1 MPRALMLV
9 ASNVTDPERVDAFH
23 DWYALH
29 VQELLRLDGI
39 VRATRWE
46 ASAHALLPGV
56 DSIDGRRF
64 LALYEIECDD
74 VEAMRDRINRTSS
87 DRTHS
92 DLLEL
97 DPLPVTLLFES
108 LGEWS
113 SEDENGA
120 V

>member
-9 ASNVTDPERVDAFH
+9 ASSTTDPARVADFH

-29 VQELLRLDGI
+29 VQELLALDGI
-39 VRATRWE
+39 RKATRWE
-46 ASAHALLPGV
+46 ASAHQPIPGL

-74 VEAMRDRINRTSS
+74 VEAMRDRINRTSG

-108 LGEWS
+108 LGEWT
-113 SEDENGA
+113 SE
-120 V
+120 

>member
-9 ASNVTDPERVDAFH
+9 ASNATDPDRVDAFNE
-23 DWYALH
+23 WYEEH

-46 ASAHALLPGV
+46 ASAHQLLPGL

-74 VEAMRDRINRTSS
+74 VEAMRDRINATSG
-87 DRTHS
+87 DRSHS

-108 LGEWS
+108 LGDAS
-113 SEDENGA
+113 SADDDAA

>member
-9 ASNVTDPERVDAFH
+9 ASSTTDPERVDDFH
-23 DWYALH
+23 AWYALH
-29 VQELLRLDGI
+29 VQELLALDGI
-39 VRATRWE
+39 VKATRWE
-46 ASAHALLPGV
+46 ASPHQLIPGL

-74 VEAMRDRINRTSS
+74 VEAMRDRINATSG

-97 DPLPVTLLFES
+97 DPLPVTLLFEHR
-108 LGEWS
+108 GEWS
-113 SEDENGA
+113 
-120 V
+120 

>member
-9 ASNVTDPERVDAFH
+9 ASSTTDPKRVDEFDA
-23 DWYALH
+23 WYELH
-29 VQELLRLDGI
+29 VQELLALDGI
-39 VRATRWE
+39 VKATRWE
-46 ASAHALLPGV
+46 ASPHQLIPGL

-74 VEAMRDRINRTSS
+74 VEAMRDRINATSG

-97 DPLPVTLLFES
+97 DPLPVTLIFEHR
-108 LGEWS
+108 GEWT
-113 SEDENGA
+113 
-120 V
+120 